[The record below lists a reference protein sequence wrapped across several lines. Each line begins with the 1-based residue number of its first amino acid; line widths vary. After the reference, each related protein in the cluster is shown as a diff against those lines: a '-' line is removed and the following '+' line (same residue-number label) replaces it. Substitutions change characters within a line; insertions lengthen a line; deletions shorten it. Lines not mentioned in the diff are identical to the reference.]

1 MVQQFQHNKQN
12 LSFPNHKT
20 QVLSGCMHIIIL
32 QTYINRSSF
41 ERHTLVMFHY
51 ILVCPSS
58 KRGKPKRS
66 LHNLPKENNGFKL
79 NFIQQSSRKK
89 VVAKKAYHE
98 TIFSLGLDS
107 TTIFLQS
114 FVIVQ
119 FVHHLQWKTKKYF
132 ECPYTR
138 RY

>member
-1 MVQQFQHNKQN
+1 
-12 LSFPNHKT
+12 
-20 QVLSGCMHIIIL
+20 
-32 QTYINRSSF
+32 
-41 ERHTLVMFHY
+41 MFHY

-107 TTIFLQS
+107 TTIFL
-114 FVIVQ
+114 
-119 FVHHLQWKTKKYF
+119 
-132 ECPYTR
+132 
-138 RY
+138 